1 MGMEKVRVYFF
12 PNLKHHCKA
21 EIFLED
27 LMETEKNTILLTLV
41 YQDKQYRVQTRRDQY
56 HTLMTLIAD
65 RLSILDFGL
74 CSGMGSC
81 GTCLVKISEKQSPIE
96 RFALSC
102 EVQISDELANTEIT
116 IAGNN
121 Y

>member
-1 MGMEKVRVYFF
+1 M
-12 PNLKHHCKA
+12 
-21 EIFLED
+21 
-27 LMETEKNTILLTLV
+27 TEENMIMLTLV
-41 YQDKQYRVQTRRDQY
+41 FDGKEYRIQTKRNQY

-65 RLSILDFGL
+65 HLAILSFGL

-81 GTCLVKISEKQSPIE
+81 GTCLVKISEKYSPIE

-102 EVQISDELANTEIT
+102 EVQISDELANSKIT
-116 IAGNN
+116 IEKSD

>member
-1 MGMEKVRVYFF
+1 MTSGE
-12 PNLKHHCKA
+12 
-21 EIFLED
+21 
-27 LMETEKNTILLTLV
+27 NTIMLTLV
-41 YQDKQYRVQTRRDQY
+41 CEGKEYRIQTNRNQY

-65 RLSILDFGL
+65 HLPIPGFGL

-81 GTCLVKISEKQSPIE
+81 GTCLVKISEKYSPIE
-96 RFALSC
+96 RFELSC
-102 EVQISDELANTEIT
+102 EVQISDALANTKIT